1 MKSRDNAGVT
11 DNEQSGAVRRLELRL
26 DRRPGGRDGSGY
38 PTVTILVDGE
48 EIFARVDDSG
58 YVGCHPRDILN
69 PDEAPLLPA
78 QPARRAA
85 LYGLDSLWGAG
96 EGCIAALILDR
107 GDQVAWTDI
116 RNYLGVY
123 PLPATEDPPA
133 GWGWLVG
140 IPDLIFDAA
149 QYRTE
154 VARVTADRYWE
165 TGELR
170 TDRLL
175 RRHLRQGREHL
186 AGLGWK
192 LQFTA
197 LRRAGVSR
205 VVFQDLADEQIVVDL
220 PAGQGTP
227 EERAR
232 AMADFLLTTPSAGW
246 PMTHCSRC
254 DSDTYRADLAAGRV
268 SAPSRHPEHGPSSRG
283 K

>member
-1 MKSRDNAGVT
+1 VA

-26 DRRPGGRDGSGY
+26 DRRKGGRDGSGY
-38 PTVTILVDGE
+38 PAVTILVDGE
-48 EIFARVDDSG
+48 EIFARVDDCG
-58 YVGCHPRDILN
+58 YVGWHPHNILN

-78 QPARRAA
+78 QPARRVG

-140 IPDLIFDAA
+140 IPDLVFDAG
-149 QYRTE
+149 QYRAE
-154 VARVTADRYWE
+154 VARVTADRSWE
-165 TGELR
+165 TNELR

-175 RRHLRQGREHL
+175 RRYLGQGRENL

-192 LQFTA
+192 LEFTA

-205 VVFQDLADEQIVVDL
+205 VVFQDLEDGQIVVDL

-232 AMADFLLTTPSAGW
+232 AMADFLQTTPSARW
-246 PMTHCSRC
+246 PVTHCSRC
-254 DSDTYRADLAAGRV
+254 DHDDYRADLAAGRV
-268 SAPSRHPEHGPSSRG
+268 LAPSRHPEHGPTIRDR
-283 K
+283 

>member
-1 MKSRDNAGVT
+1 VT

-26 DRRPGGRDGSGY
+26 DRRPGGRDGSGR
-38 PTVTILVDGE
+38 PTLTILVDGE
-48 EIFARVDDSG
+48 EIFARVDDDG
-58 YVGCHPRDILN
+58 YVGWHPTLILN

-78 QPARRAA
+78 QPARRVG
-85 LYGLDSLWGAG
+85 LYGLDSLWGVG

-116 RNYLGVY
+116 RHYQGVY
-123 PLPATEDPPA
+123 PLPPAEGPPA

-140 IPDLIFDAA
+140 IPDLVFDAG
-149 QYRTE
+149 QYRAE
-154 VARVTADRYWE
+154 VARVSADLSWE
-165 TGELR
+165 TDELR
-170 TDRLL
+170 IDRLL
-175 RRHLRQGREHL
+175 RQHVRQGREHL

-197 LRRAGVSR
+197 LRRAGGSR
-205 VVFQDLADEQIVVDL
+205 VVFLDLADEQIVVDL

-232 AMADFLLTTPSAGW
+232 AMADFLLTTPSARW
-246 PMTHCSRC
+246 PVTHCSHC
-254 DSDTYRADLAAGRV
+254 DHDDYRADLDAGRV
-268 SAPSRHPEHGPSSRG
+268 FAPSRHPEHGPSSRG

>member
-1 MKSRDNAGVT
+1 VT
-11 DNEQSGAVRRLELRL
+11 DNEQGGAVRRLELRL

-38 PTVTILVDGE
+38 PAVTILVDGE

-58 YVGCHPRDILN
+58 YVGWHPTDILN

-85 LYGLDSLWGAG
+85 LYGLGSLWGAG

-123 PLPATEDPPA
+123 PLPPTEDPPA

-140 IPDLIFDAA
+140 IPDLVFDAG
-149 QYRTE
+149 QYRAE
-154 VARVTADRYWE
+154 VARVTADLSWE
-165 TGELR
+165 TDELR

-175 RRHLRQGREHL
+175 RRHLGQGREHL
-186 AGLGWK
+186 SGLGWK
-192 LQFTA
+192 LEFTVS
-197 LRRAGVSR
+197 RRAGGSR
-205 VVFQDLADEQIVVDL
+205 VVFLDLADGQIVVDL
-220 PAGQGTP
+220 PAGRGTP

-232 AMADFLLTTPSAGW
+232 TTADFLLTTPSVRW
-246 PMTHCSRC
+246 PVSHCSLC
-254 DSDTYRADLAAGRV
+254 DHDGYRADLAAGRV
-268 SAPSRHPEHGPSSRG
+268 SAPSRHPEHGPSTRG